1 MDEISIYKNLH
12 DIDSL
17 KSEESVKKVISHICN
32 DLLKYIKS
40 DGISVYIYNMSEGT
54 IVPFI
59 ELKDAKKYSQKYTNI
74 KIEKD
79 MLELIN
85 LRGMELFPIERI
97 ETFFN
102 STKGE
107 LYKLEKV
114 CDKSYF
120 WTFKLAIGDD
130 FLGTFNIMY
139 KSDNVCKN
147 EYYDVIIHVCKLI
160 SIIISGWIL
169 NKNLILENKKRIIVE
184 NELDEYLDK
193 SIDLVSKYAIGGKLL
208 SLSSSWTKVLG
219 WSKDD
224 LANRDIYEYAHLDD
238 IGIIENLN
246 IYLQNKNNKKARLK
260 SRFLC
265 KNGTYKWISW
275 DIERSREGDA
285 YFVTGKDI
293 TNEIIDKEEKEALE
307 EKVRL
312 EAMKSDLFTNLSHEF
327 KTPLN
332 IILGTMQVMEKY
344 LKKGNKI
351 SKDDFE
357 RYLKNI
363 KQNSYRVLK
372 IVNNV
377 TDISKMDIG
386 YYEIHLSKNN
396 IVNIIEDICLSVVE
410 YAKNKDIEI
419 IFDTDCEEIEM
430 VCDPDAIERVIL
442 NLLSNAIKYSDNIN
456 GKIIVEVRNNE
467 DFLFVSVKDNGRGI
481 PKDKLK
487 VIFDRF
493 GQANGDLKEKTEG
506 SGIGLYLVQSIIIL
520 HGGDIK
526 VDSKENEGSNFTFYL
541 PKNLI
546 PDHEPINTSSI
557 FEKPK
562 FNIEKCKIEFSDI
575 YN

>member
-1 MDEISIYKNLH
+1 MDEISIYKNLD

-32 DLLKYIKS
+32 DLLKYIKA
-40 DGISVYIYNMSEGT
+40 DGMSVYIYNMSEGT

-102 STKGE
+102 SKKGQS
-107 LYKLEKV
+107 YKLEKV

-147 EYYDVIIHVCKLI
+147 EYYDVIIHACKLI
-160 SIIISGWIL
+160 SIIISGWTL
-169 NKNLILENKKRIIVE
+169 NKNLILENKKRFIVE
-184 NELDEYLDK
+184 KELDEYLDK

-224 LANRDIYEYAHLDD
+224 LANRDIYDYIHLDD

-246 IYLQNKNNKKARLK
+246 MYLQNKNNKKASLK

-275 DIERSREGDA
+275 NIERSKEGDA

-293 TNEIIDKEEKEALE
+293 TNEVIDKEEKEALE

-344 LKKGNKI
+344 SEKGNKI

-372 IVNNV
+372 LVNNV

-410 YAKNKDIEI
+410 YAKNKDVEI

-456 GKIIVEVRNNE
+456 GKIIVEVRNDE
-467 DFLFVSVKDNGRGI
+467 DFVFVSVKDNGRGI

-493 GQANGDLKEKTEG
+493 EQANGDLKEKTEG

-520 HGGDIK
+520 HGGNIK

-541 PKNLI
+541 PKNLR
-546 PDHEPINTSSI
+546 PDYEPINTSSI
-557 FEKPK
+557 FEKYK